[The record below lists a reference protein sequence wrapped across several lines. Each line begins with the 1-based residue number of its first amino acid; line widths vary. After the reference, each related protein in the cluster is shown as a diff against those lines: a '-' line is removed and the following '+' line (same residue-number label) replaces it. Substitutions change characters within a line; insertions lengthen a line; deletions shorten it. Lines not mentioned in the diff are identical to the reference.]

1 VPATLKHG
9 DFQAII
15 ESAPEAIIVF
25 NFEHFLYLNRFA
37 AEQLGFESES
47 LVGQPIMNF
56 VHPESRPF
64 VIDRLGQLALTGQS
78 AGPMEVRFISRDG
91 KVIPAEVVSVPISF
105 EGQPAILGFIRD
117 ISQRIE
123 AELALRE
130 SEERFGNAFTYSPHG
145 MGIVALDGHWLRANK
160 SLCEMLGYSDEEL
173 QALTVQ
179 EVTHPDDAAEDVLL
193 IQRLISGSSDS
204 YERIKRYYRKDGEMI
219 WVSVAV
225 SAVHD
230 QSGKPMYLIG
240 QVENI
245 TARRELERRSL
256 QSERL
261 AGIVETTIAVAHEM
275 NNVLTVLAMNAEL
288 LATNASQEEVPEVAA
303 EILMASNRIAATV
316 KRLRNVA
323 DMKSVEYLGDRKMLD
338 LSSGPAKPIDGGS

>member
-1 VPATLKHG
+1 MPAALKHG
-9 DFQAII
+9 DFQAIV

-37 AEQLGFESES
+37 ADQLGFQSAS
-47 LVGQPIMNF
+47 LVGHPIMEF
-56 VHPESRPF
+56 VHPDSRPF
-64 VIDRLGQLALTGQS
+64 VLERLAQLARTGQS
-78 AGPMEVRFISRDG
+78 AGPMEVRFVSKDG
-91 KVIPAEVVSVPISF
+91 RVIPAEVVSVPISF

-123 AELALRE
+123 AERALRE

-145 MGIVALDGHWLRANK
+145 MGIVALDGHWMRANK

-179 EVTHPDDAAEDVLL
+179 AVTHPEDAAEDVAL
-193 IQRLISGSSDS
+193 IQQLVSGSSKS
-204 YERIKRYYRKDGEMI
+204 YDRIKRYYRKDGEMI
-219 WVSVAV
+219 WVSLAV
-225 SAVHD
+225 TAVHD

-256 QSERL
+256 QAERL

-288 LATNASQEEVPEVAA
+288 LATDASPDEIPAVAA
-303 EILMASNRIAATV
+303 EILVASNRIAETV
-316 KRLRNVA
+316 KRLRHVA
-323 DMKSVEYLGDRKMLD
+323 DLKSVAYMGDKKMLD
-338 LSSGPAKPIDGGS
+338 LSSRPPNAANGGG

>member
-1 VPATLKHG
+1 VPADLKHG
-9 DFQAII
+9 DFEAIV

-64 VIDRLGQLALTGQS
+64 VIDRLGQLARTGQS
-78 AGPMEVRFISRDG
+78 AGPMEVRFVSKDG

-123 AELALRE
+123 AERALRE

-145 MGIVALDGHWLRANK
+145 MGIVGLDGRWMRANK
-160 SLCEMLGYSDEEL
+160 SLCEMLGYSDDEL
-173 QALTVQ
+173 QALTVRA
-179 EVTHPDDAAEDVLL
+179 VTHPDDSAEDIAL
-193 IQRLISGSSDS
+193 IQRLLSGSSDS
-204 YERIKRYYRKDGEMI
+204 YDRIKRYYRKDGEMI

-288 LATNASQEEVPEVAA
+288 LATDASPEEIPEVAA
-303 EILMASNRIAATV
+303 EILMASNRIAETV
-316 KRLRNVA
+316 KRLRHVA
-323 DMKSVEYLGDRKMLD
+323 DLKSVAYMGDKKMLD
-338 LSSGPAKPIDGGS
+338 LSPTPKKLTNGDG

>member
-25 NFEHFLYLNRFA
+25 NSEHFLYLNRFA

-173 QALTVQ
+173 QARTVQ

-193 IQRLISGSSDS
+193 TQRLISGSSDS
-204 YERIKRYYRKDGEMI
+204 YDRIKRYYRKDGEMI

-323 DMKSVEYLGDRKMLD
+323 DMKSVEYMGDRKMLD
-338 LSSGPAKPIDGGS
+338 LSSAPAKPIDGGS

>member
-1 VPATLKHG
+1 VPAALKLG
-9 DFQAII
+9 DFQAIV

-56 VHPESRPF
+56 VHPESRSF
-64 VIDRLGQLALTGQS
+64 VMERLGQLARTGQS
-78 AGPMEVRFISRDG
+78 AGPMEVRFVSKDG
-91 KVIPAEVVSVPISF
+91 RVIPAEIVSVPISF

-123 AELALRE
+123 AERALRE

-145 MGIVALDGHWLRANK
+145 MGIVGIDGRWIRVNK
-160 SLCEMLGYSDEEL
+160 SLCEMLGYSAEEL
-173 QALTVQ
+173 QALTVRA
-179 EVTHPDDAAEDVLL
+179 VTHPDDAGEDVQL
-193 IQRLISGSSDS
+193 IQRLVSGSSAS
-204 YERIKRYYRKDGEMI
+204 YDRIKRYYRKDGEMI

-230 QSGKPMYLIG
+230 QSGKTMYLIG

-245 TARRELERRSL
+245 TARRELERQSL
-256 QSERL
+256 QAERL
-261 AGIVETTIAVAHEM
+261 AGVVETTIAVAHEM

-288 LATNASQEEVPEVAA
+288 LATDASPDEIPAVAA
-303 EILMASNRIAATV
+303 EILVASNRIAETV

-323 DMKSVEYLGDRKMLD
+323 DLKSVAYMGDRKMLD
-338 LSSGPAKPIDGGS
+338 LSSKPPNASNSGG

>member
-64 VIDRLGQLALTGQS
+64 VIDRLGQLARTGQS

>member
-338 LSSGPAKPIDGGS
+338 LSSGPAKPINGGS